1 MALVGKSIAV
11 PLTLLGPVLVA
22 IILIHLLP
30 FLLLL
35 GGSSIDVSLSLPGPV
50 LVAVIL
56 LPTAVRL
63 AARILDL
70 VILR

>member
-1 MALVGKSIAV
+1 MALVGKSIRV

-22 IILIHLLP
+22 IILILLLP

-35 GGSSIDVSLSLPGPV
+35 GGSSIDVFLSLLGPV
-50 LVAVIL
+50 LVAIIL
-56 LPTAVRL
+56 LPL

-70 VILR
+70 MILR